1 MKAVFADALYWI
13 ALANRRDPWRQEA
26 LAARRLLGETTLV
39 TTDEVLSEFLTALS
53 KSGPVLRRTAVQM
66 TRSIMHNPDV
76 HVIAQTR
83 ESFLEALDRYTARED
98 KQYSLA
104 DCASMCVMDAEGIR
118 EVLTHDR
125 HFEQEGYTVLM
136 SGNRGRG

>member
-26 LAARRLLGETTLV
+26 LA
-39 TTDEVLSEFLTALS
+39 
-53 KSGPVLRRTAVQM
+53 
-66 TRSIMHNPDV
+66 
-76 HVIAQTR
+76 
-83 ESFLEALDRYTARED
+83 ARED

-136 SGNRGRG
+136 SGNRGRA